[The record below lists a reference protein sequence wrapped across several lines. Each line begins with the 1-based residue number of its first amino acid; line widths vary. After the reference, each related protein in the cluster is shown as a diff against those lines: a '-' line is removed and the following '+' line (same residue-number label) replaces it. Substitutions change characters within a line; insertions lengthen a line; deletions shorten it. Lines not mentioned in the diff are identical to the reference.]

1 MYPKSKITLEKYLVN
16 HTKTCYGLLNIVS
29 RDFFVMLVGW
39 HLLFKFLLGNQMQY
53 ILANLC
59 FDLVCSTQIR
69 RDNSCSGWT
78 MKSFALLSL
87 LIILVLVDFSSNRC
101 RSLWFWQKTNGY
113 SLCGWNEYFKGF
125 YRDANQGK
133 EDEIDFLRKA
143 SCCTAPRPYE
153 NRTPKCTKAD
163 FWKAFNQY
171 VN

>member
-1 MYPKSKITLEKYLVN
+1 MHPKSKITLEKYLVN

-39 HLLFKFLLGNQMQY
+39 HLLFKFLLGNQTQY

-87 LIILVLVDFSSNRC
+87 LIILELVDFSSNQMC
-101 RSLWFWQKTNGY
+101 RSEPFSPDARFGEFSNCRWK
-113 SLCGWNEYFKGF
+113 EYLKGF

-143 SCCTAPRPYE
+143 TCCTAPHPDE
-153 NRTPKCTKAD
+153 NSVQICILLD
-163 FWKAFNQY
+163 FWDALD
-171 VN
+171 